1 MGEKEEKEE
10 KCDHGEEKEE
20 KEEKCDNSEK
30 KDDKK
35 DEKKENEV
43 KKDEEKKDEEKKEDK
58 KDRKEEEEEEIK
70 VEEEAAPGVKVVRE
84 LCVTTNIKQAL
95 KQEHTNRL
103 KAAFVK
109 ALQQE
114 QEIEARMAQAL
125 ITPPRVSQA
134 SPQPDVVPSSSAATV
149 SMTPVSTS
157 LPSPSARLP
166 ASVSVTAVKSDYQG
180 HRSSGGSRSSP
191 SVAVQLQMQ
200 RERGRC
206 S

>member
-1 MGEKEEKEE
+1 MGEE
-10 KCDHGEEKEE
+10 
-20 KEEKCDNSEK
+20 
-30 KDDKK
+30 
-35 DEKKENEV
+35 
-43 KKDEEKKDEEKKEDK
+43 KEDK
-58 KDRKEEEEEEIK
+58 KDRKEEEEIK
-70 VEEEAAPGVKVVRE
+70 VEEEAVPGVKVVCE

-200 RERGRC
+200 RERERKERERDDERRRRRKEKRRR
-206 S
+206 

>member
-1 MGEKEEKEE
+1 MGKDDKKDEVM
-10 KCDHGEEKEE
+10 
-20 KEEKCDNSEK
+20 

-58 KDRKEEEEEEIK
+58 KEEEEIK
-70 VEEEAAPGVKVVRE
+70 VEEEAAPGVKVVCE

-166 ASVSVTAVKSDYQG
+166 ASVSVT
-180 HRSSGGSRSSP
+180 
-191 SVAVQLQMQ
+191 
-200 RERGRC
+200 
-206 S
+206 